1 MSEKLSVFTWNVRG
15 LNAPA
20 CREAVRSMIQSVNQK
35 LVCLQETKLSHIS
48 PQLATETLGSRFNE
62 FRFQPA
68 NGTRGG
74 IMLEWNS
81 EYIQATDLRI
91 ERFTLSMII
100 RPTWEVSPFLLTV
113 VYGPSEDSEKADCL
127 DLLLVSP
134 SSQLQGMVLGDFNLI
149 SEERHKNNS
158 NLNRQLMGRF
168 RHTLDRCELFEIA
181 LQNRRYTWSNER
193 VQPTLVQLDRVFC
206 NRDWELM
213 HGDFMLQALSSSL
226 SDHCPLLLSHQ
237 EKPVV

>member
-91 ERFTLSMII
+91 ERFTLSMISLIHSFAKLVSKVLAMQLAPHINDLVSHAQSTFI
-100 RPTWEVSPFLLTV
+100 RRRCILENYLYVRNLARAYHRNKTPALLMKLDISKAFDCVSWEYL
-113 VYGPSEDSEKADCL
+113 L
-127 DLLLVSP
+127 DLLQHCGFPARWRNWLS
-134 SSQLQGMVLGDFNLI
+134 LL
-149 SEERHKNNS
+149 
-158 NLNRQLMGRF
+158 
-168 RHTLDRCELFEIA
+168 
-181 LQNRRYTWSNER
+181 
-193 VQPTLVQLDRVFC
+193 
-206 NRDWELM
+206 
-213 HGDFMLQALSSSL
+213 LSSSSSSVRL
-226 SDHCPLLLSHQ
+226 NGVRGPWTATG
-237 EKPVV
+237 